1 VTRNFPDFAHSSFPK
16 VDNLMGKKNN
26 LKVIKGTSPKVE
38 KNLKN
43 MVDFYLEI
51 KIQVLQA
58 TPPKV
63 QQTLQ
68 LLLKSN

>member
-1 VTRNFPDFAHSSFPK
+1 
-16 VDNLMGKKNN
+16 
-26 LKVIKGTSPKVE
+26 
-38 KNLKN
+38 
-43 MVDFYLEI
+43 LEI

-68 LLLKSN
+68 LLLKSNWHRHFS